1 MKDLQT
7 PRTLCSPRHQ
17 FKSLSAMIQHCKNHK
32 DINHV
37 IVYEF
42 FNRLMNGIDLE
53 EYESSV
59 KAVEKYN
66 TNTFATNKQN
76 NIDKTKKD
84 NDNMDLCSNTSIN
97 YNVSNQQSHSSIECQ
112 NDEHVEYCPSKE
124 LSSQLGSVGDVL
136 FSSEEEEE
144 EEEDV
149 FSSSGSE
156 EYEKKN
162 YIHLILTTIL
172 IVQV

>member
-1 MKDLQT
+1 MK
-7 PRTLCSPRHQ
+7 
-17 FKSLSAMIQHCKNHK
+17 
-32 DINHV
+32 
-37 IVYEF
+37 
-42 FNRLMNGIDLE
+42 

-76 NIDKTKKD
+76 NTDKTKKD

-97 YNVSNQQSHSSIECQ
+97 STVPNQQSHSSIECQ
-112 NDEHVEYCPSKE
+112 NDEYVEYCPSKE
-124 LSSQLGSVGDVL
+124 LSSQLGSVGDIL
-136 FSSEEEEE
+136 FSSEEE

-156 EYEKKN
+156 EYEKNILNQLIFDDYSNCSSMILSCKAGAN
-162 YIHLILTTIL
+162 KLMEANKDIYIYIYPTLSQQIIK
-172 IVQV
+172 IKCQPRKYQPVK